1 MGIERTL
8 ASLVLAAGII
18 AGLVASASAEDPRSV
33 APLATWDNPDLGA
46 KWLTMERVR
55 RLFPAATKVTPLEGH
70 FPSATVTGDGIR
82 LGYVFVTADKSRSL
96 GFSLAPFN
104 IAVGLGLDGVLTGIE
119 VVEQHEPIIDLIML
133 HDRVAPFAAQYA
145 GIDVRRPWR
154 VALTR
159 VEEEGTLDGIS
170 SATIS
175 AVLFNEAVLDSARKV
190 ARERGLRLNDEPAV
204 DLIAYEAATLSE
216 LIADGSIARL
226 TVSEADLAESA
237 VGYPALA
244 SARDRFGGEHLDDT
258 TLIELL
264 VAPVHPPTIGRN
276 LLGQSRYNLFVSGR
290 DQRDLTLLLMGA
302 GRYLFDPDK
311 LRADGVLD
319 RVRVIQGDQVF
330 ALDRGR
336 YRYIN
341 FLQDKTGPKFA
352 QIGLFWIKSEQGIK
366 PLEPFRVE
374 LDVVARNGEDRV
386 TFAVD
391 YTLASGY
398 VIEPTG
404 VAVASEDSG
413 PAWLAAWR
421 VQSTNIA
428 ILSVLLA
435 TLTAILLGM
444 QWLTRRPQLF
454 SAVRMAF
461 MAVVVVWLGWQV
473 GAQVTI
479 INLLTWLQT
488 ILGGGSPEVVLSDPL
503 IAVLMGFVV
512 ISFVVWGRGVFCGW
526 LCPFGAMQELL
537 AKAARRLGIPEVS
550 LSYRSHR
557 ALWSIKYV
565 VLAILVGLSFY
576 SMSAAGTAAE
586 VEPFKT
592 AISLQFAR
600 DWPYVVYAVTLL
612 AIGLFTERFFCR
624 FLCPLGAAMVL
635 GGKLRLRRLSFLK
648 RYGEC
653 GSPCQLCTRRCP
665 IQAIAPDGGIVMDE
679 CFYCLDCQVLYNDAH
694 QCPPL
699 AQQRKRRARETEV
712 IGEPVAAE

>member
-8 ASLVLAAGII
+8 ASLIVAAGII
-18 AGLVASASAEDPRSV
+18 AGLVASAFGEDPRSV

-46 KWLTMERVR
+46 EWLTLERVQ
-55 RLFPAATKVTPLEGH
+55 RLFPEATKVMPLEGEY
-70 FPSATVTGDGIR
+70 PSATVMGDGIR
-82 LGYVFVTADKSRSL
+82 LGYIFITADKSRSL

-104 IAVGLGLDGVLTGIE
+104 IAVGLGLDGILTGIE

-133 HDRVAPFAAQYA
+133 HDLVAPFTAQYA
-145 GIDVRRPWR
+145 GIDIRRPWR

-190 ARERGLRLNDEPAV
+190 ARERGLRLTDEPAI
-204 DLIAYEAATLSE
+204 DLIAYQAATLSD

-226 TVSEADLAESA
+226 TINEEDLAESA
-237 VGYPALA
+237 VRYPALA
-244 SARDRFGGEHLDDT
+244 PARDRFGGEHLDDT
-258 TLIELL
+258 TLVELL

-276 LLGQSRYNLFVSGR
+276 LLGQARYNLFVSGR

-302 GRYLFDPDK
+302 GPYLFDPDK

-319 RVRVIQGDQVF
+319 RVRVLQGDQVF
-330 ALDRGR
+330 ALDRSQ

-386 TFAVD
+386 TYGID

-398 VIEPTG
+398 VVEPTG

-413 PAWLAAWR
+413 PAWLATWR

-428 ILSVLLA
+428 ILSVLLV

-444 QWLTRRPQLF
+444 QWLSRRPQLLT
-454 SAVRMAF
+454 AVRMTF

-537 AKAARRLGIPEVS
+537 SKAARRLGIPEVS

-557 ALWSIKYV
+557 LLWPIKYV

-635 GGKLRLRRLSFLK
+635 GGKLRLRPLTFLK
-648 RYGEC
+648 RYVEC

-699 AQQRKRRARETEV
+699 AQQRKRRERDAEV